1 MDWTSICQL
10 GQGGALPCDM
20 GKASAHMG
28 GGWLEG
34 RARTMK
40 ETFSHLL
47 LSWGK
52 EATGPPTEGMF
63 LIDFMENRLGLRKVK
78 LFLLTFFP
86 IDEV

>member
-1 MDWTSICQL
+1 ML
-10 GQGGALPCDM
+10 GQGGALPSDT

-40 ETFSHLL
+40 EAFSHLL

-63 LIDFMENRLGLRKVK
+63 LIDFTKNRLGLRKVK

-86 IDEV
+86 IDGA